1 MSEKFV
7 NPVNT
12 EIILLLQ
19 DAVTVKLGRVRVTKA
34 RSRVQCA

>member
-19 DAVTVKLGRVRVTKA
+19 DAATVKLGRVGVTKA
-34 RSRVQCA
+34 RSRVQYT